1 MMGKL
6 WQFAAAALGGLVILL
21 SGLLALTARQKAKAQ
36 GKAQRQER
44 RADSAQTSIKQR
56 EAAHDASA
64 KAKEAGDAT
73 VEEARD
79 RARRG
84 TRDHFSSG
92 MRDDND

>member
-73 VEEARD
+73 VEQAL
-79 RARRG
+79 RR
-84 TRDHFSSG
+84 SAPESA
-92 MRDDND
+92 